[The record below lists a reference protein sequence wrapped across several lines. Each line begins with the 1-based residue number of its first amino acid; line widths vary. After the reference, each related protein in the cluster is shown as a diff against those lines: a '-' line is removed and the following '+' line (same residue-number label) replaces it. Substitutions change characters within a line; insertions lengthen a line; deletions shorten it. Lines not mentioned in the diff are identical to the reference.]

1 MTQQSNWQ
9 AQAGIG
15 PGQRGERAT
24 GWVAWISFAAV
35 MLAVVGVLQVMQGL
49 TALID
54 DGFYVVGRNGLV
66 VDVDYSVWGWTHLLL
81 GALAIL
87 VAAGLLAGNT
97 LARVVGVGIAMVS
110 AIVNVVFLPAYPWW
124 STLVIVFDVLVIYG
138 LTAHGGEMKHRR

>member
-35 MLAVVGVLQVMQGL
+35 ILAVIGVLQIMQGL
-49 TALID
+49 AALID
-54 DGFYVVGRNGLV
+54 DGFYVVRESGLV
-66 VDVDYSVWGWTHLLL
+66 VNVDYSVWGWTHMLL
-81 GALAIL
+81 GILAIL

-97 LARVVGVGIAMVS
+97 VARVAGVILAMVS
-110 AIVNVVFLPAYPWW
+110 AIVNLAFLPAYPWW
-124 STLVIVFDVLVIYG
+124 STVVIVFDVLVIYA

>member
-24 GWVAWISFAAV
+24 GWAAWISFAAV
-35 MLAVVGVLQVMQGL
+35 LLAVVGVLQIMQGL
-49 TALID
+49 SALID
-54 DGFYVVGRNGLV
+54 DGFYVVRESGLV
-66 VDVDYSVWGWTHLLL
+66 VNVDYSVWGWAHLLL
-81 GALAIL
+81 GVLAIL

-97 LARVVGVGIAMVS
+97 LARVVGVVLAMVS
-110 AIVNVVFLPAYPWW
+110 AIVNIAFLPAYPWW

>member
-24 GWVAWISFAAV
+24 GWAAWITFAAV
-35 MLAVVGVLQVMQGL
+35 MLAVVGVVQVMQGL
-49 TALID
+49 AALID
-54 DGFYVVGRNGLV
+54 DGFYVVGRSGLV

-81 GALAIL
+81 GAVAIL

-97 LARVVGVGIAMVS
+97 LARIVGVGIAMVS
-110 AIVNVVFLPAYPWW
+110 AVVNLAFLPAYPWW
-124 STLVIVFDVLVIYG
+124 SALVIAFDVLVIYG
-138 LTAHGGEMKHRR
+138 LTAHGAEMKHRR